1 MIMTIVAK
9 IQSDVVIQN
18 NSPEELLALYDG
30 LIPTN
35 GLSVTNVKG
44 NKLITDCN
52 DFHFVEIAELSE
64 DGDIIN
70 IYKRTPEVKYYLSN
84 SKLFDMTDMIRID
97 GKGDYTLILM
107 HSNIFLYNAEDLT
120 TIETDGAS
128 NIDEIKKYLNVNYP
142 SYEVLRKIKG

>member
-1 MIMTIVAK
+1 MTIVAK

-18 NSPEELLALYDG
+18 NSPEELLALYDA

-44 NKLITDCN
+44 NKLISDCT
-52 DFHFVEIAELSE
+52 DFHFVEIAELTE
-64 DGDIIN
+64 DGDVIN
-70 IYKRTPEVKYYLSN
+70 IFKRTPEVKYYLSN
-84 SKLFDMTDMIRID
+84 NKMFDMTDMIRID

-107 HSNIFLYNAEDLT
+107 HSNIFLYNTEDLT

>member
-1 MIMTIVAK
+1 MTIVAK

-30 LIPTN
+30 LISTN

-44 NKLITDCN
+44 NKLISDCT
-52 DFHFVEIAELSE
+52 DFHFVEIAEITE
-64 DGDIIN
+64 DGDVISIL
-70 IYKRTPEVKYYLSN
+70 KRTPEVKYYLSKN
-84 SKLFDMTDMIRID
+84 KLFDMTDMIRID

-107 HSNIFLYNAEDLT
+107 HSNIFLYNTEDLT

>member
-44 NKLITDCN
+44 NKLISDCT
-52 DFHFVEIAELSE
+52 DFHFVEIAEITE
-64 DGDIIN
+64 DGDVISIL
-70 IYKRTPEVKYYLSN
+70 KRTPEVKYYLSN
-84 SKLFDMTDMIRID
+84 NKLFDMTDMIRID

-107 HSNIFLYNAEDLT
+107 HSNIFLYNTEDLT

-128 NIDEIKKYLNVNYP
+128 NIEEIKKYLNVNYP

>member
-1 MIMTIVAK
+1 MTIVAK

-30 LIPTN
+30 LISTN

-44 NKLITDCN
+44 NKLISDCT
-52 DFHFVEIAELSE
+52 DFHFVEIAEITE
-64 DGDIIN
+64 DGDVISIL
-70 IYKRTPEVKYYLSN
+70 KRTPEVKYYLSN
-84 SKLFDMTDMIRID
+84 NKLFDMTDMIRID

-107 HSNIFLYNAEDLT
+107 HSNIFLYNTEDLT